1 MKLQIKIEKEGLK
14 EIEIG
19 DKDMDVVIEQMNIMN
34 LLNYNIIIYAAY
46 KDLLGYDAEI
56 CEGRLYIHRKH
67 MNNKKL
73 LFDLL
78 AVLNVVRKGLE
89 LNQKYYEFSVLE
101 MLTISL
107 ENRLPTS
114 QEYEEMCRII

>member
-1 MKLQIKIEKEGLK
+1 MKLQIKIEKEGIK
-14 EIEIG
+14 QIEVG
-19 DKDMDVVIEQMNIMN
+19 NKNMDAVIEQMNIMN

-46 KDLLGYDAEI
+46 KDLPGYDAEI
-56 CEGRLYIHRKH
+56 CEGRLYIHRKY
-67 MNNKKL
+67 MSNKKL

-78 AVLNVVRKGLE
+78 AVLNVVRKVLE

>member
-1 MKLQIKIEKEGLK
+1 MKLLIKVEKEGLK

-19 DKDMDVVIEQMNIMN
+19 DRNMDAVIEQMNIMN

-56 CEGRLYIHRKH
+56 CEGRLYIHRKY
-67 MNNKKL
+67 MSNKKL

>member
-1 MKLQIKIEKEGLK
+1 MKLLIKVEKEGLK

-19 DKDMDVVIEQMNIMN
+19 DRNMDAVIEQMNIMN

-56 CEGRLYIHRKH
+56 CEGRLYIHRKYVS
-67 MNNKKL
+67 NKKL

>member
-1 MKLQIKIEKEGLK
+1 MKLLIKVEKEGLK

-19 DKDMDVVIEQMNIMN
+19 DRNMDAVIEQMNIMK
-34 LLNYNIIIYAAY
+34 LLNYNMIIYAAY

-56 CEGRLYIHRKH
+56 CEGRLYIHRKYVS
-67 MNNKKL
+67 NKKL

>member
-1 MKLQIKIEKEGLK
+1 MKLLIKIEKEGIK
-14 EIEIG
+14 QIDVG
-19 DKDMDVVIEQMNIMN
+19 NKNMDAVIEQMNIMN

-56 CEGRLYIHRKH
+56 CEGRLYIHRKYVS
-67 MNNKKL
+67 NKKL

>member
-1 MKLQIKIEKEGLK
+1 MKLTIKTKKGIKQIEV
-14 EIEIG
+14 G
-19 DKDMDVVIEQMNIMN
+19 DKNMDAVIEQMNVLN
-34 LLNYNIIIYAAY
+34 LKKYNITVYAAY
-46 KDLLGYDAEI
+46 KVLDYDAEI
-56 CEGRLYIHRKH
+56 INDRLYIHRKH
-67 MNNKKL
+67 MNNKKI

>member
-1 MKLQIKIEKEGLK
+1 
-14 EIEIG
+14 
-19 DKDMDVVIEQMNIMN
+19 MN

-46 KDLLGYDAEI
+46 KDLLGYDADI

>member
-1 MKLQIKIEKEGLK
+1 MKLQIKIEKEGIK
-14 EIEIG
+14 QIEVG
-19 DKDMDVVIEQMNIMN
+19 NKNMDAVIEQMNIMN

-56 CEGRLYIHRKH
+56 CEGRLYIHRKYVS
-67 MNNKKL
+67 NKKL

>member
-19 DKDMDVVIEQMNIMN
+19 DKDMDVVIEQMNILN

>member
-19 DKDMDVVIEQMNIMN
+19 DRNMDAVIEQMNIMN

-56 CEGRLYIHRKH
+56 CEGRLYIHRKYVS
-67 MNNKKL
+67 NKKL